1 MHGRS
6 LNLLWPSFLSVSKSD
21 HYAIHL
27 KLVKCCMSIISQYN
41 WREKEDANILGSE
54 LSLGKKL
61 PWKFSV
67 SPQLTLHEKRNNKP
81 IYENPLG
88 ICN

>member
-1 MHGRS
+1 
-6 LNLLWPSFLSVSKSD
+6 
-21 HYAIHL
+21 
-27 KLVKCCMSIISQYN
+27 MSIISQYN

-67 SPQLTLHEKRNNKP
+67 SPQLTCMRKKKK
-81 IYENPLG
+81 NPYV
-88 ICN
+88 ISHWEFVIN

>member
-61 PWKFSV
+61 P
-67 SPQLTLHEKRNNKP
+67 
-81 IYENPLG
+81 
-88 ICN
+88 